1 MIVCAAGQLHSPA
14 GTPSMTAV
22 AEVPQTLTLVYNAP
36 MPNEKI
42 SLRRGTE
49 ADAEL
54 LLEFIRA
61 LAEYEH
67 LLVTST
73 AETLRQDVFLDKRA
87 EVIFAEIAGQPVGV
101 ALFFFTYSTFSG
113 RKVIYVEDI
122 FVKES
127 FRGQGVG
134 QELMRYI
141 ARLAVEQNCDRLDW
155 AVLSWNK
162 PSHDFYK
169 KLGAVPLQ
177 GWDRYLLF
185 GDALRKLAE

>member
-1 MIVCAAGQLHSPA
+1 
-14 GTPSMTAV
+14 
-22 AEVPQTLTLVYNAP
+22 

-67 LLVTST
+67 LIVSSD
-73 AETLRQDVFLDKRA
+73 AEILRRDVFLDKRA
-87 EVIFAEIAGQPVGV
+87 EAVFAEIAGQPVGM

-113 RKVIYVEDI
+113 RKVIYLEDI
-122 FVKES
+122 FVKDA
-127 FRGQGVG
+127 FRGQGIG
-134 QELMRYI
+134 KELLCYV

-155 AVLSWNK
+155 AALSWNK
-162 PSHDFYK
+162 PAQDFYQ

-177 GWDRYLLF
+177 GWDRYFLY
-185 GDALRKLAE
+185 GEALQKLAGCPTGSGNTTGH